1 MSENKKFIKEELDQ
15 IKELREKNSS
25 LIQQFGQLKV
35 ERLVTNQRLEK
46 LSEAE
51 ENLHS
56 EYTDLQQQ
64 EKDLVKKLNEKYGA
78 GTVDI
83 DSGEFIPAK

>member
-15 IKELREKNSS
+15 IKELREKNNS

>member
-35 ERLVTNQRLEK
+35 ERLLTNQRLEK

>member
-15 IKELREKNSS
+15 IKELREKNNS

-35 ERLVTNQRLEK
+35 ERLLTNQRLEK